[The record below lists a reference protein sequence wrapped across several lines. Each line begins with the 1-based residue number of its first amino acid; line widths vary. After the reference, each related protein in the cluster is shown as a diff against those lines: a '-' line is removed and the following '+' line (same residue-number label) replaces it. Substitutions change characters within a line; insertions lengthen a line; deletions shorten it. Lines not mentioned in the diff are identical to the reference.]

1 MSNPKHDKGEHYLTT
16 PKAEPFLERLIFNNR
31 AIILIAFFFLTLFL
45 GYNAVK
51 IEPDASFERMIP
63 LEHPYIVNMLE
74 HRDDLEN
81 LGNFVRIA
89 VEVEEGDIFTAEYME
104 TLKQITDE
112 VFYLNGVDRSGL
124 KSLWTSNVRWVE
136 VTEQGFQGGTVIPD
150 GYDGSRATLEQL
162 RQNVLRSNEV
172 GRLISDNF
180 RSTIVYAPLYENN
193 PETGEPLDYGE
204 FSRQLEEKI
213 RDKYEAQNPNIEI
226 HIVGFAKKVGDLIE
240 VLVPLPGLRA
250 SPLS

>member
-1 MSNPKHDKGEHYLTT
+1 MSNPKHDKGEHHLT

-45 GYNAVK
+45 GYNAIK
-51 IEPDASFERMIP
+51 IQPDASFERMIP
-63 LEHPYIVNMLE
+63 LEHPYIVNMLD

-89 VEVEEGDIFTAEYME
+89 VEVKEGDIFTKEYMK
-104 TLKQITDE
+104 TLKEITDE

-124 KSLWTSNVRWVE
+124 KSLWTANVRWVE

-150 GYDGSRATLEQL
+150 GYDGSRDSLEAL

-193 PETGEPLDYGE
+193 PETGEPLDYGN

-213 RDKYEAQNPNIEI
+213 RENKARINPTLKSILL
-226 HIVGFAKKVGDLIE
+226 A
-240 VLVPLPGLRA
+240 LPRKWA
-250 SPLS
+250 T

>member
-180 RSTIVYAPLYENN
+180 RSTIVYALLYENN
-193 PETGEPLDYGE
+193 PETGEPRKWATSL
-204 FSRQLEEKI
+204 R
-213 RDKYEAQNPNIEI
+213 
-226 HIVGFAKKVGDLIE
+226 